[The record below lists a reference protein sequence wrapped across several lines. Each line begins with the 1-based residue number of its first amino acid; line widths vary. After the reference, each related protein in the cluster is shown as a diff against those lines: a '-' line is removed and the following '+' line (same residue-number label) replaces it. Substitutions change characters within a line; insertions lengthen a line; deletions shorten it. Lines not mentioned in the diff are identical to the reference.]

1 MFKFIQRACFRYAV
15 ANSKADAEIRSV
27 PGKVKQIYLSRTQA
41 TYFWRHCIR

>member
-27 PGKVKQIYLSRTQA
+27 PGITIHSNIFRTQA
-41 TYFWRHCIR
+41 T